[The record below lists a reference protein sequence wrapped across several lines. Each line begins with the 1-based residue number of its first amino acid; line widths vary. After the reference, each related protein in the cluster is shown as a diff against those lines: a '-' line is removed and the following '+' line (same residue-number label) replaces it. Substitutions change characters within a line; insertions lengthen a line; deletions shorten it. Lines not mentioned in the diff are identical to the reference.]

1 MNIELQEIR
10 SFLANNHPFDLLSEK
25 TLSDLSEKLQIR
37 NFSRNSE
44 IPDTGTLFDH
54 LYLIRSGKVELNTAE
69 GELQARLGE
78 NDMFGYRSSHVGSR
92 DKLKA
97 FAMEETLVYQLRAA
111 DLYRICD
118 QNAQLNCFFD
128 TSDEVQS
135 RRQREAISLFSQSDQ
150 TQLNLML
157 TPVMELLSRNPVK
170 VPVTAT
176 IQETAQVMSQ
186 KRVSS
191 ILIYHEPERRE
202 QKLIGIVTDRD
213 LRNRVI
219 AKGLDLND
227 RVSEIMTENPATI
240 NSSDFAFKAQ
250 LQMARYNVHHIPV
263 MANNRLAGMI
273 TTTDLTRRQHTC
285 PTVDI
290 VGDIYKHTDI
300 DSIKEVTAKIPEL
313 LVNLVDSGATAM
325 SVGRLITSITD
336 AVTIRLL
343 QLAEKRLGPAPVA
356 YAWVAAGSQ
365 AREEQIAK
373 TDQDNMLILADD
385 YIPREHSKYF
395 RLLARHVCDGL
406 NDCGYIY
413 CPGDMMATN
422 YDWRQ
427 PLTVWKK
434 NFNQWIDRPE
444 PEALMLTSVFFDLR
458 CIYGKHSLFQD
469 LRDHVIGKTRD
480 NHIFLAHMTRNALSS
495 QPPLGFFRN
504 FILIKGGEHDHT
516 FDIKLNGIVPIVD
529 LVRVYALAQCSSAI
543 NTLDRIDLMESSN
556 AISIESAGDL
566 HDALEFISN
575 LRIQHQAGQVKA
587 GKEMDNFVSPDNLS
601 HVDRN
606 RLKEAFLVIR
616 NMQSVMKYRYQ
627 R

>member
-1 MNIELQEIR
+1 MNIELQEIS
-10 SFLANNHPFDLLSEK
+10 SFLANNHPFGLLSEK
-25 TLSDLSEKLQIR
+25 TLSDLSEKLQTR
-37 NFSRNSE
+37 YFRRGSE

-54 LYLIRSGKVELNTAE
+54 LYLIRTGKVELNTAD

-78 NDMFGYRSSHVGSR
+78 NDMFGYRSSLVGSR

-97 FAMEETLVYQLRAA
+97 FAMEDTLVYQLHAA
-111 DLYRICD
+111 DLYRICH
-118 QNAQLNCFFD
+118 QNTQLNRFFD

-157 TPVMELLSRNPVK
+157 TPVRELLRRIPVK

-176 IQETAQVMSQ
+176 IQETAQVMNQ

-227 RVSEIMTENPATI
+227 SVSEIMTENPATI
-240 NSSDFAFKAQ
+240 NSRDFVFKAQ
-250 LQMARYNVHHIPV
+250 LQMARYNVHHMPV

-273 TTTDLTRRQHTC
+273 STNDLTRQHSC
-285 PTVDI
+285 STVYI

-300 DSIKEVTAKIPEL
+300 DRIKEVTAKIPEL
-313 LVNLVDSGATAM
+313 MVNLVASGATAM
-325 SVGRLITSITD
+325 SVGHLITSITD
-336 AVTIRLL
+336 AVTTRLL

-373 TDQDNMLILADD
+373 TDQDNILILADD
-385 YIPREHSKYF
+385 YIPKEHSKYF
-395 RLLARHVCDGL
+395 SLLARHVCDGL
-406 NDCGYIY
+406 NACGYIY

-427 PLTVWKK
+427 PLKVWKK

-458 CIYGKHSLFQD
+458 CIYGNRSLFQD
-469 LRDHVIGKTRD
+469 LRDHVLGKIRG
-480 NHIFLAHMTRNALSS
+480 NRIFLAHMTRNALSR
-495 QPPLGFFRN
+495 QPALGFFRN
-504 FILIKGGEHDHT
+504 FVLIKGGEHDHT
-516 FDIKLNGIVPIVD
+516 FDVKLNGIVPIVD

-543 NTLDRIDLMESSN
+543 NTLDRLYLMESN
-556 AISIESAGDL
+556 KAISNDSAGDL

-575 LRIQHQAGQVKA
+575 LRIQHQARQVKA

-601 HVDRN
+601 HVDRKL
-606 RLKEAFLVIR
+606 LKEAFLVIR

>member
-25 TLSDLSEKLQIR
+25 TLSELPEKLQIR
-37 NFSRNSE
+37 YFRRGSE

-54 LYLIRSGKVELNTAE
+54 LYLIRTGEVELNTAD

-97 FAMEETLVYQLRAA
+97 FAMEDTLVYQLRAA

-135 RRQREAISLFSQSDQ
+135 GRQREAISLFGQSDQ

-157 TPVMELLSRNPVK
+157 TPVRELLSRTPVK

-176 IQETAQVMSQ
+176 IQETAQVMNQ

-219 AKGLDLND
+219 AKDLDLNNS
-227 RVSEIMTENPATI
+227 VSEIMTENPATI
-240 NSSDFAFKAQ
+240 NSRDFVFKAQ
-250 LQMARYNVHHIPV
+250 LQMARYNVHHMPV

-273 TTTDLTRRQHTC
+273 STNDLTRQHSC
-285 PTVDI
+285 STVYI

-300 DSIKEVTAKIPEL
+300 DRIKEVTAKIPEL
-313 LVNLVDSGATAM
+313 LVNLVASGATAM
-325 SVGRLITSITD
+325 SVGHLITSITD
-336 AVTIRLL
+336 AVTTRLL

-373 TDQDNMLILADD
+373 SDQDNILILADD
-385 YIPREHSKYF
+385 YIPEEHSKYF
-395 RLLARHVCDGL
+395 SLLARHVCDGL
-406 NDCGYIY
+406 NACGYIY

-427 PLTVWKK
+427 PLKVWKK

-458 CIYGKHSLFQD
+458 CIYGNRNLFQD
-469 LRDHVIGKTRD
+469 LRDHVLCKIRG
-480 NHIFLAHMTRNALSS
+480 NHIFLAHMTRDALSR

-504 FILIKGGEHDHT
+504 FVLIKGGEHDHT
-516 FDIKLNGIVPIVD
+516 FDVKLNGIVPIVD
-529 LVRVYALAQCSSAI
+529 LARVYTLAQCSSAI
-543 NTLDRIDLMESSN
+543 NTLDRLDLMESRK
-556 AISIESAGDL
+556 AISSDTAGEL

-575 LRIQHQAGQVKA
+575 LRIQHQARQVKA

-601 HVDRN
+601 HIDRKL
-606 RLKEAFLVIR
+606 LKEAFLVIR

>member
-1 MNIELQEIR
+1 MNIKLQEMR
-10 SFLANNHPFDLLSEK
+10 SFLANNHPFGLLSEK
-25 TLSDLSEKLQIR
+25 TLSNLTEKLQIR
-37 NFSRNSE
+37 HFRKGSE
-44 IPDTGTLFDH
+44 IPETGTLFDH
-54 LYLIRSGKVELNTAE
+54 LYLIRTGKVELNTAD

-78 NDMFGYRSSHVGSR
+78 NEMFGYRSSHVGSR

-97 FAMEETLVYQLRAA
+97 FAMEDTIVYQLSAA
-111 DLYRICD
+111 YLYRICN
-118 QNAQLNCFFD
+118 QNAQLNSFFD

-135 RRQREAISLFSQSDQ
+135 RRQREARSLFSQSDQ
-150 TQLNLML
+150 TQLSLML
-157 TPVMELLSRNPVK
+157 TPVRELLRRIPVK

-176 IQETAQVMSQ
+176 IQEAAQAMNQ

-250 LQMARYNVHHIPV
+250 LQMARYNVHHMPV

-273 TTTDLTRRQHTC
+273 TTTDLTRLQTC
-285 PTVDI
+285 TTVYI
-290 VGDIYKHTDI
+290 IGDIYKHTDI
-300 DSIKEVTAKIPEL
+300 DRIKEVTAKIPEL

-325 SVGRLITSITD
+325 SAGQLITSITD
-336 AVTIRLL
+336 AVTTRLL

-373 TDQDNMLILADD
+373 TDQDNILILADD
-385 YIPREHSKYF
+385 YIPKEHSKYF

-406 NDCGYIY
+406 NACGYIY

-427 PLTVWKK
+427 PLKVWKK
-434 NFNQWIDRPE
+434 NFNQWIDRPD

-458 CIYGKHSLFQD
+458 CIYGNRSLFQD
-469 LRDHVIGKTRD
+469 LRDHILSKTRG
-480 NHIFLAHMTRNALSS
+480 NRIFLAHMTRNALSH

-504 FILIKGGEHDHT
+504 FVLIKGGEHDHT
-516 FDIKLNGIVPIVD
+516 FDVKLNGIVPIVD
-529 LVRVYALAQCSSAI
+529 LIRVYALAQCSSAI
-543 NTLDRIDLMESSN
+543 NSLDRIDLMESSK
-556 AISIESAGDL
+556 AISNDSAGDL
-566 HDALEFISN
+566 RDALEFISN
-575 LRIQHQAGQVKA
+575 IRIQHQARQVKA

-601 HVDRN
+601 HGDRN
-606 RLKEAFLVIR
+606 RLKESFLVIR
-616 NMQSVMKYRYQ
+616 NMQSVMKYRHQ

>member
-25 TLSDLSEKLQIR
+25 TLSELPEKLQIR
-37 NFSRNSE
+37 YFRRGSE

-54 LYLIRSGKVELNTAE
+54 LYLIRIGEVELNTAD

-97 FAMEETLVYQLRAA
+97 FAMEDTLVYQLRAA

-135 RRQREAISLFSQSDQ
+135 RRQREAISLFGQSDQ

-157 TPVMELLSRNPVK
+157 TPVRELLSRTPVK

-176 IQETAQVMSQ
+176 IQETAQVMTQ

-191 ILIYHEPERRE
+191 ILIYHEPKRRE

-250 LQMARYNVHHIPV
+250 LQMARYNVHHMPV
-263 MANNRLAGMI
+263 MDNNHLTGMI
-273 TTTDLTRRQHTC
+273 TTTDLTRQHTC
-285 PTVDI
+285 STVYI
-290 VGDIYKHTDI
+290 IGDIYKHTDI
-300 DSIKEVTAKIPEL
+300 DRIKEVTAKIPEL
-313 LVNLVDSGATAM
+313 LVNLVATGATAM
-325 SVGRLITSITD
+325 SVGHLITSITD

-373 TDQDNMLILADD
+373 SDQDNILILADD
-385 YIPREHSKYF
+385 YIPKAHSKYF
-395 RLLARHVCDGL
+395 SLLARHVCDGL
-406 NDCGYIY
+406 NACGYIY

-427 PLTVWKK
+427 PLKVWKK

-458 CIYGKHSLFQD
+458 CIYGNRNLFQD
-469 LRDHVIGKTRD
+469 LRDHVLCKIRGNR
-480 NHIFLAHMTRNALSS
+480 IFLAHMTRDALSR

-504 FILIKGGEHDHT
+504 FVLIKGGEHDHT
-516 FDIKLNGIVPIVD
+516 FDVKLNGIVPIVD
-529 LVRVYALAQCSSAI
+529 LARVYTLAQCSSAI
-543 NTLDRIDLMESSN
+543 NTLDRLDLMESRK
-556 AISIESAGDL
+556 AISSDTAGEL

-575 LRIQHQAGQVKA
+575 LRIQHQARQVKA

-601 HVDRN
+601 HIDRKL
-606 RLKEAFLVIR
+606 LKEAFLVIR

>member
-10 SFLANNHPFDLLSEK
+10 SFLANKHPFDLLSEK
-25 TLSDLSEKLQIR
+25 TLSDLPEKLEIR
-37 NFSRNSE
+37 HFRKGSE
-44 IPDTGTLFDH
+44 IPDTGTLLDH
-54 LYLIRSGKVELNTAE
+54 LYLIRKGEVELKRAD

-78 NDMFGYRSSHVGSR
+78 DDMFGYGSSHVGSR

-97 FAMEETLVYQLRAA
+97 FAMEDTLVYQLRAA

-118 QNAQLNCFFD
+118 ENARVNRFFD

-135 RRQREAISLFSQSDQ
+135 EQQREAASLFGQSDQ

-157 TPVMELLSRNPVK
+157 TQVKKLLSRTPVK

-219 AKGLDLND
+219 AKGLDPND

-250 LQMARYNVHHIPV
+250 LQMARYNVHHMPV
-263 MANNRLAGMI
+263 MNNNRLAGML
-273 TTTDLTRRQHTC
+273 TTTDLTRQHTC
-285 PTVDI
+285 STVYI
-290 VGDIYKHTDI
+290 IGDIYKHTDI
-300 DSIKEVTAKIPEL
+300 DRIKEVTAKIPEL
-313 LVNLVDSGATAM
+313 LVNLVATGATAM
-325 SVGRLITSITD
+325 SLGHLITSITD

-356 YAWVAAGSQ
+356 YAWIAAGSQ
-365 AREEQIAK
+365 AREEQIANS
-373 TDQDNMLILADD
+373 DQDNILILADD
-385 YIPREHSKYF
+385 YIPKEHSKYF
-395 RLLARHVCDGL
+395 SLLASHVCDGL
-406 NDCGYIY
+406 NACGYIY

-427 PLTVWKK
+427 PLKVWKK

-458 CIYGKHSLFQD
+458 CIYGNRSLFQD
-469 LRDHVIGKTRD
+469 LRDHVIGKTRG
-480 NHIFLAHMTRNALSS
+480 NRIFLGHMTKNALSR

-504 FILIKGGEHDHT
+504 FVLIKGGEHDHT

-529 LVRVYALAQCSSAI
+529 LARIYALAQCSSAI
-543 NTLDRIDLMESSN
+543 NTLDRLDLMESSK
-556 AISIESAGDL
+556 AISSDSAGEL

-575 LRIQHQAGQVKA
+575 LRIQHQARQVKA
-587 GKEMDNFVSPDNLS
+587 GKEMDNFVSPDTLS
-601 HVDRN
+601 QVDRN
-606 RLKEAFLVIR
+606 RLKDAFLVIR
-616 NMQSVMKYRYQ
+616 NMQSVMKSRYHW
-627 R
+627 

>member
-1 MNIELQEIR
+1 MNIKLPEIR
-10 SFLANNHPFDLLSEK
+10 SFLAHNHPFEQLSEK
-25 TLSDLSEKLQIR
+25 ALSELPEKLQIR
-37 NFSRNSE
+37 YFRRGSE

-54 LYLIRSGKVELNTAE
+54 LYLIRTGKVELNTPD
-69 GELQARLGE
+69 GELQTRLGE
-78 NDMFGYRSSHVGSR
+78 GDMFGYRSSHVGSR

-97 FAMEETLVYQLRAA
+97 FAMEDILVYQLSAA
-111 DLYRICD
+111 DMDRICD

-135 RRQREAISLFSQSDQ
+135 ERQREAISLFSQSDQ

-157 TPVMELLSRNPVK
+157 TPVRELLSRTPVK
-170 VPVTAT
+170 LPVTAT

-191 ILIYHEPERRE
+191 ILIYHEPKRRE

-250 LQMARYNVHHIPV
+250 LQMTRYNVHHMPV
-263 MANNRLAGMI
+263 MNNNRLVGMI
-273 TTTDLTRRQHTC
+273 TTTDLTRQHTC
-285 PTVDI
+285 STVYI

-300 DSIKEVTAKIPEL
+300 DKIKEVTAKIPEL
-313 LVNLVDSGATAM
+313 LVNLVATGATAM
-325 SVGRLITSITD
+325 SVGHLITSITD
-336 AVTIRLL
+336 TVTTRLL
-343 QLAEKRLGPAPVA
+343 QLAEKRLGTAPVA
-356 YAWVAAGSQ
+356 YAWISAGSQ
-365 AREEQIAK
+365 ARKEQVALS
-373 TDQDNMLILADD
+373 DQDNCLILADD
-385 YIPREHSKYF
+385 YIPEEHSKYF

-406 NDCGYIY
+406 NACGYTY

-422 YDWRQ
+422 YHWCQ
-427 PLTVWKK
+427 PLKAWKEY
-434 NFNQWIDRPE
+434 FNQWIDRPE
-444 PEALMLTSVFFDLR
+444 PEALMLTCVFFDLR
-458 CIYGKHSLFQD
+458 CIYGKRSLFQE
-469 LRDHVIGKTRD
+469 LRDHVLDKTRG
-480 NHIFLAHMTRNALSS
+480 NRIFLAHMTNNALSR

-504 FILIKGGEHDHT
+504 FVLIKGGQHDHT
-516 FDIKLNGIVPIVD
+516 FDVKLNGIVPIVD
-529 LVRVYALAQCSSAI
+529 LARIYTLAQGSRAI
-543 NTLDRIDLMESSN
+543 NTLDRLDLMESCKE
-556 AISIESAGDL
+556 ISSDSAGDL

-575 LRIQHQAGQVKA
+575 LRIQHQARQVKA

-606 RLKEAFLVIR
+606 LLKKAFLVIR

>member
-10 SFLANNHPFDLLSEK
+10 SFLANIHPFDLLPEK
-25 TLSDLSEKLQIR
+25 TLSDLPEKLQTR
-37 NFSRNSE
+37 YFRRGSE

-54 LYLIRSGKVELNTAE
+54 LYLIRTGTVELNTSD

-78 NDMFGYRSSHVGSR
+78 NDMFGYRSSHVGGR

-97 FAMEETLVYQLRAA
+97 FAMEDTLVYQLRAA
-111 DLYRICD
+111 DLYRICHENV
-118 QNAQLNCFFD
+118 QRHRFFD
-128 TSDEVQS
+128 TSDDVQS
-135 RRQREAISLFSQSDQ
+135 RRQRETTSLFSQSDR

-157 TPVMELLSRNPVK
+157 TPVRELLRRTPVK
-170 VPVTAT
+170 LPVTAT
-176 IQETAQVMSQ
+176 IDETVKVMRQ

-191 ILIYHEPERRE
+191 VLIYHEPERR
-202 QKLIGIVTDRD
+202 QKKLVGIVTDRD

-219 AKGLDLND
+219 AKDLDLDD
-227 RVSEIMTENPATI
+227 RVSEIMTENPVTI
-240 NSSDFAFKAQ
+240 NSSDFVFKAQ
-250 LQMARYNVHHIPV
+250 LQMVRYNVHHMPV
-263 MANNRLAGMI
+263 MADNRPAGMI
-273 TTTDLTRRQHTC
+273 TTTDLTRAHTC
-285 PTVDI
+285 PTVSI
-290 VGDIYKHTDI
+290 IGDIYKHTDI
-300 DSIKEVTAKIPEL
+300 DRIKEVTAKIPEL
-313 LVNLVDSGATAM
+313 LVNLIASGAAAM
-325 SVGRLITSITD
+325 SIGRLITSITD

-343 QLAEKRLGPAPVA
+343 ELAEKRLGPAPVA

-373 TDQDNMLILADD
+373 TDQDNILILADD
-385 YIPREHSKYF
+385 YIPKAHSKYF
-395 RLLARHVCDGL
+395 SLLAGHVCDGL
-406 NDCGYIY
+406 NACGYIY

-427 PLTVWKK
+427 PLKIWKK

-458 CIYGKHSLFQD
+458 CIYGNRSLFQD
-469 LRDHVIGKTRD
+469 LRDHVLGKTRD
-480 NHIFLAHMTRNALSS
+480 NQIFLAHMTMNALSH

-504 FILIKGGEHDHT
+504 FILIKGGEHDQT
-516 FDIKLNGIVPIVD
+516 FDIKLNGIIPIVD
-529 LVRVYALAQCSSAI
+529 LVRVYALARCSTAT
-543 NTLDRIDLMESSN
+543 NTLDRLDLMKSSN
-556 AISIESAGDL
+556 AISTETAGDL

-575 LRIQHQAGQVKA
+575 LRIQHQAGQVRA
-587 GKEMDNFVSPDNLS
+587 GKKMDNFVSPDTLS
-601 HVDRN
+601 HADRN

>member
-25 TLSDLSEKLQIR
+25 TLSDLPEKLQIR
-37 NFSRNSE
+37 YFRRGSE

-54 LYLIRSGKVELNTAE
+54 LYLIRTGEVELNTAD

-78 NDMFGYRSSHVGSR
+78 GDMFGYRSSHVGSR

-97 FAMEETLVYQLRAA
+97 FAMEDTLVYQLRAA

-118 QNAQLNCFFD
+118 QNAQLNSFFD

-135 RRQREAISLFSQSDQ
+135 GRQREAISLFGQSDQ

-157 TPVMELLSRNPVK
+157 TPVRELLSRAPVK

-191 ILIYHEPERRE
+191 VLIYHEPERRE

-250 LQMARYNVHHIPV
+250 LQMARYNVHHMPV
-263 MANNRLAGMI
+263 MDNNRLAGMI
-273 TTTDLTRRQHTC
+273 TTTDLTRQHTC
-285 PTVDI
+285 STVHI

-300 DSIKEVTAKIPEL
+300 DRIKEVTAKIPEL
-313 LVNLVDSGATAM
+313 LVNLVATGATAM
-325 SVGRLITSITD
+325 SVGHLITSITD
-336 AVTIRLL
+336 AVTTRLL

-365 AREEQIAK
+365 AREEQIA
-373 TDQDNMLILADD
+373 TSDQDNILILADD
-385 YIPREHSKYF
+385 YIPKEHSKYF
-395 RLLARHVCDGL
+395 SLLARHVCDGL
-406 NDCGYIY
+406 NACGFIY
-413 CPGDMMATN
+413 CPGDIMATN

-427 PLTVWKK
+427 PLKVWKK
-434 NFNQWIDRPE
+434 NFNQWIDQPE
-444 PEALMLTSVFFDLR
+444 PEALMLTIVFFDLR
-458 CIYGKHSLFQD
+458 CIYGNRSLFQD
-469 LRDHVIGKTRD
+469 LRDHVLGKTRG
-480 NHIFLAHMTRNALSS
+480 NRIFLAHMTKNALSR
-495 QPPLGFFRN
+495 QPALGFFRN
-504 FILIKGGEHDHT
+504 FALIKGGEHDHT
-516 FDIKLNGIVPIVD
+516 FDVKLNGIVPIVD
-529 LVRVYALAQCSSAI
+529 LARVYTLAQCSSAI
-543 NTLDRIDLMESSN
+543 NTLDRLDLMESSK
-556 AISIESAGDL
+556 AISSDSAGDL

-575 LRIQHQAGQVKA
+575 LRIQHQARQVKA
-587 GKEMDNFVSPDNLS
+587 GKGMDNFVSPDNLS

-606 RLKEAFLVIR
+606 LLKEAFLVIR
-616 NMQSVMKYRYQ
+616 KMQSVMKNRY
-627 R
+627 

>member
-25 TLSDLSEKLQIR
+25 TLSDLPEKLQIR
-37 NFSRNSE
+37 YFRRGSE

-54 LYLIRSGKVELNTAE
+54 LYLIRTGEVELNTAD
-69 GELQARLGE
+69 GELQASLGE
-78 NDMFGYRSSHVGSR
+78 GDMFGYRSSHVGSR

-97 FAMEETLVYQLRAA
+97 FAMEDTLVYQLRAA

-118 QNAQLNCFFD
+118 QNAQLNSFFD

-135 RRQREAISLFSQSDQ
+135 GRQREAISLFGQSDQ

-157 TPVMELLSRNPVK
+157 TPVRELLSRAPVK

-191 ILIYHEPERRE
+191 VLIYHEPERRE

-250 LQMARYNVHHIPV
+250 LQMARYNVHHMPV
-263 MANNRLAGMI
+263 MDNNRLAGMI
-273 TTTDLTRRQHTC
+273 TTTDLTRQHTC
-285 PTVDI
+285 STVHI

-300 DSIKEVTAKIPEL
+300 DRIKEVTAKIPEL
-313 LVNLVDSGATAM
+313 LVNLVATGATAM
-325 SVGRLITSITD
+325 SVGHLITSITD
-336 AVTIRLL
+336 AVTTRLL

-365 AREEQIAK
+365 AREEQIA
-373 TDQDNMLILADD
+373 TSDQDNILILADD
-385 YIPREHSKYF
+385 YIPKEHSKYF
-395 RLLARHVCDGL
+395 SLLARHVCDGL
-406 NDCGYIY
+406 NACGFIY
-413 CPGDMMATN
+413 CPGDIMATN

-427 PLTVWKK
+427 PLKVWKK
-434 NFNQWIDRPE
+434 NFNQWIDQPE
-444 PEALMLTSVFFDLR
+444 PEALMLTIVFFDLR
-458 CIYGKHSLFQD
+458 CIYGNRSLFQD
-469 LRDHVIGKTRD
+469 LRDHVLGKTRG
-480 NHIFLAHMTRNALSS
+480 NRIFLAHMTKNALSR
-495 QPPLGFFRN
+495 QPALGFFRN
-504 FILIKGGEHDHT
+504 FALIKGGEHDHT
-516 FDIKLNGIVPIVD
+516 FDVKLNGIVPIVD
-529 LVRVYALAQCSSAI
+529 LARVYTLAQCSSAI
-543 NTLDRIDLMESSN
+543 NTLDRLDLMESSK
-556 AISIESAGDL
+556 AISSDSAGDL

-575 LRIQHQAGQVKA
+575 LRIQHQARQVKA
-587 GKEMDNFVSPDNLS
+587 GKGMDNFVSPDNLS

-606 RLKEAFLVIR
+606 LLKEAFLVIR
-616 NMQSVMKYRYQ
+616 KMQSVMKNRY
-627 R
+627 

>member
-10 SFLANNHPFDLLSEK
+10 SFLANNHPFGLLSEK
-25 TLSDLSEKLQIR
+25 TLSDLPEKLQIR
-37 NFSRNSE
+37 YFRKGSE

-54 LYLIRSGKVELNTAE
+54 FYLIRTGKVELNTAN

-97 FAMEETLVYQLRAA
+97 FAMEDTLVYQLCAA
-111 DLYRICD
+111 DLCWICD
-118 QNAQLNCFFD
+118 QNAQLNSFFD

-135 RRQREAISLFSQSDQ
+135 RWQRQAISLFSQSDQ
-150 TQLNLML
+150 AQLNLML
-157 TPVMELLSRNPVK
+157 TPVRELLRRTPVK

-176 IQETAQVMSQ
+176 IQEIAQVMNQ

-219 AKGLDLND
+219 AKDLDLND
-227 RVSEIMTENPATI
+227 RVSEIMTENPARI
-240 NSSDFAFKAQ
+240 NSSDFVFKAQ
-250 LQMARYNVHHIPV
+250 LQMARYNVHHMPV

-273 TTTDLTRRQHTC
+273 TATDLTRQHTC
-285 PTVDI
+285 STVDI

-300 DSIKEVTAKIPEL
+300 DKIKEVTAKIPEL
-313 LVNLVDSGATAM
+313 LVNLVASGATAM
-325 SVGRLITSITD
+325 SAGHLITSITD
-336 AVTIRLL
+336 AVTTRLL
-343 QLAEKRLGPAPVA
+343 QLAEKRLGPAPVT

-373 TDQDNMLILADD
+373 TDQDNILILADD
-385 YIPREHSKYF
+385 YIPKEHSKYF
-395 RLLARHVCDGL
+395 SLLARHVCDGL
-406 NDCGYIY
+406 NACGYVY

-427 PLTVWKK
+427 PLKVWKK
-434 NFNQWIDRPE
+434 NFNQWIDQPE

-458 CIYGKHSLFQD
+458 CIYGNRSLFQN
-469 LRDHVIGKTRD
+469 LREHVLGKTRG
-480 NHIFLAHMTRNALSS
+480 NRIFLAHMTRNALSR

-504 FILIKGGEHDHT
+504 FVLIKGGEHDHT
-516 FDIKLNGIVPIVD
+516 FDVKLNGIVPIVD
-529 LVRVYALAQCSSAI
+529 LVRIYALALCSNAI
-543 NTLDRIDLMESSN
+543 NTLDRLYLMESSK
-556 AISIESAGDL
+556 AISNDSARDL

-575 LRIQHQAGQVKA
+575 LRIQHQARQVKA

-606 RLKEAFLVIR
+606 LLKEAFLVIR

>member
-10 SFLANNHPFDLLSEK
+10 SFLANNHPFNLLSEK
-25 TLSDLSEKLQIR
+25 TLSDLPEKLQIR
-37 NFSRNSE
+37 YFRRGSE

-54 LYLIRSGKVELNTAE
+54 LYLIRTGKVELNTAD
-69 GELQARLGE
+69 GELQARLDE

-97 FAMEETLVYQLRAA
+97 FAMEDTLVYQLCAA

-118 QNAQLNCFFD
+118 QNAQLDCFFD

-157 TPVMELLSRNPVK
+157 TPVRELLRRTPVK

-191 ILIYHEPERRE
+191 ILICHEPERRE

-250 LQMARYNVHHIPV
+250 LQMARYNVHHMPV
-263 MANNRLAGMI
+263 MDNNRLAGMI
-273 TTTDLTRRQHTC
+273 TTTDFTRQHIC
-285 PTVDI
+285 STVDI

-300 DSIKEVTAKIPEL
+300 DRIKEVTAKIPEL
-313 LVNLVDSGATAM
+313 LVNLVATGATAM
-325 SVGRLITSITD
+325 SVGHLITSITD
-336 AVTIRLL
+336 AVTTRLL
-343 QLAEKRLGPAPVA
+343 QLAEERLGPAPVA

-373 TDQDNMLILADD
+373 TDQDNILILADD
-385 YIPREHSKYF
+385 YIPKEHSKYF
-395 RLLARHVCDGL
+395 RLLAGHVCDGL

-427 PLTVWKK
+427 PLKVWKK

-444 PEALMLTSVFFDLR
+444 PEALMLTIVFFDLR
-458 CIYGKHSLFQD
+458 CIYGNRSLFQD
-469 LRDHVIGKTRD
+469 LRDHVLCKTRG
-480 NHIFLAHMTRNALSS
+480 NRIFLAHMTRNALSR
-495 QPPLGFFRN
+495 QPSLGFFRN

-543 NTLDRIDLMESSN
+543 NTLDRLDLMESSN
-556 AISIESAGDL
+556 AISNDSAKDL

-575 LRIQHQAGQVKA
+575 LRIQHQARQVKA

-606 RLKEAFLVIR
+606 RLKEAFLVVR

>member
-1 MNIELQEIR
+1 MNTELQEIR
-10 SFLANNHPFDLLSEK
+10 SFLANKHPFDLLSEK
-25 TLSDLSEKLQIR
+25 TLSDLPEKLQIR
-37 NFSRNSE
+37 YFHKGSE

-54 LYLIRSGKVELNTAE
+54 LYLIRTGEVELKTAD

-78 NDMFGYRSSHVGSR
+78 DDMFGYRSSHVGSR

-97 FAMEETLVYQLRAA
+97 FAMADTLVYQLRAA

-128 TSDEVQS
+128 TSDEVQKG
-135 RRQREAISLFSQSDQ
+135 RQREATSLFVQSDQ

-157 TPVMELLSRNPVK
+157 TQVKELLSRTPVK

-202 QKLIGIVTDRD
+202 QKLMGIVTDRD

-219 AKGLDLND
+219 AKGLAPND

-250 LQMARYNVHHIPV
+250 LQMARYKVHHMPV
-263 MANNRLAGMI
+263 MNNNRLAGMI
-273 TTTDLTRRQHTC
+273 TTTDLTRQHTC
-285 PTVDI
+285 STVYI
-290 VGDIYKHTDI
+290 IGDIYKHTDI
-300 DSIKEVTAKIPEL
+300 DRIKQVTTKIPEL
-313 LVNLVDSGATAM
+313 LVNLVATGATAM
-325 SVGRLITSITD
+325 SVGHLITSITD

-373 TDQDNMLILADD
+373 SDQDNILILADD
-385 YIPREHSKYF
+385 YIPEEHSKYF
-395 RLLARHVCDGL
+395 SLLARHVCDGL
-406 NDCGYIY
+406 NACGYIY

-427 PLTVWKK
+427 PLKVWKK
-434 NFNQWIDRPE
+434 NFNQWIDQPE

-458 CIYGKHSLFQD
+458 CIYGNRSLFQD
-469 LRDHVIGKTRD
+469 LRDHVMGKTRG
-480 NHIFLAHMTRNALSS
+480 NRIFLGHMTKNALSRK
-495 QPPLGFFRN
+495 PPLGFFRN
-504 FILIKGGEHDHT
+504 FVLIKGGEHDHT

-529 LVRVYALAQCSSAI
+529 LARIYALAQCSSAI
-543 NTLDRIDLMESSN
+543 NTLDRLDLMESSK
-556 AISIESAGDL
+556 AISIDSAKEL
-566 HDALEFISN
+566 RNALEFIN
-575 LRIQHQAGQVKA
+575 HLRNQHQARQVKA

-601 HVDRN
+601 HIDRN

-616 NMQSVMKYRYQ
+616 NMQSVMKSRYHW
-627 R
+627 